1 MYRIHKEC
9 TCHHIPRQL
18 CLVAINS
25 CQPPSI
31 WMSYSRTSSSIA
43 IPGVVPIKSSRLEAT
58 LRYAVS
64 IPIPLVVQL
73 LTTVVV
79 PILVIFEIPQ
89 SGALFPIMLL
99 R

>member
-1 MYRIHKEC
+1 
-9 TCHHIPRQL
+9 
-18 CLVAINS
+18 
-25 CQPPSI
+25 
-31 WMSYSRTSSSIA
+31 MSYRRTGSSIA
-43 IPGVVPIKSSRLEAT
+43 ILGVVPIKPFRLEAT
-58 LRYAVS
+58 LRCAVS